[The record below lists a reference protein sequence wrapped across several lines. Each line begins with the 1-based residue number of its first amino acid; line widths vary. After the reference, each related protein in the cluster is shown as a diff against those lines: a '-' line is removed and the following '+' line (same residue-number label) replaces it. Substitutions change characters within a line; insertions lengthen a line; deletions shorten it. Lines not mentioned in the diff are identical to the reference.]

1 LTDIEYYDIVT
12 TMPLR
17 LVPPIHRATHRIG
30 LYLAGVREDG
40 LSQGE
45 AHILALLA
53 TSAPATIADLHRG
66 LAHKRSTLTSIL
78 DRLADRGFITR
89 EVGAADRRTFVIT
102 PTAKGRQAAR
112 RVHRHLTDLEQAIAR
127 RVTSD
132 DVKGFMK
139 VVSAVEAEAHRRTRA
154 GVKRAR

>member
-1 LTDIEYYDIVT
+1 
-12 TMPLR
+12 MSLR

-30 LYLAGVREDG
+30 LYLADLREDG

-45 AHILALLA
+45 GHILALLA

-78 DRLADRGFITR
+78 DRLVSRGLVTR
-89 EVGAADRRTFVIT
+89 EVGVRDRRTFVVT
-102 PTAKGRQAAR
+102 PTAKGMQMAK
-112 RVHRHLTDLEQAIAR
+112 RVHRHLNDLEDAVAR
-127 RVTSD
+127 HVSAD

-139 VVSAVEAEAHRRTRA
+139 VVLAVEEEARKRTRA
-154 GVKRAR
+154 KK

>member
-1 LTDIEYYDIVT
+1 
-12 TMPLR
+12 MPLR

-30 LYLAGVREDG
+30 LYLAHLREDG

-53 TSAPATIADLHRG
+53 TAGPSTIADLHRG

-78 DRLADRGFITR
+78 DRLADRDFITR
-89 EVGAADRRTFVIT
+89 EVGEADRRTFLIT

-112 RVHRHLTDLEQAIAR
+112 RVHDHLVELETAVAR
-127 RVTSD
+127 RVTPA

-139 VVSAVEAEAHRRTRA
+139 VVSAVEHEAHQLTRASPGRRTPA
-154 GVKRAR
+154 RARGR

>member
-1 LTDIEYYDIVT
+1 
-12 TMPLR
+12 MSLR
-17 LVPPIHRATHRIG
+17 LVPSIHRATHRIG
-30 LYLAGVREDG
+30 LYLADLREDG

-78 DRLADRGFITR
+78 DRLTDRGLITR
-89 EVGAADRRTFVIT
+89 DVGAADRRTFVIT
-102 PTAKGRQAAR
+102 PTARGVQAAR
-112 RVHRHLTDLEQAIAR
+112 RVHRHLIDLEEAIGR
-127 RVTSD
+127 RVTAD

-139 VVSAVEAEAHRRTRA
+139 VVSAVEDEARKRTRSR
-154 GVKRAR
+154 KT